1 MANRGECDFRP
12 AMDAFYLCL
21 GAVPLLAVLLA
32 LIVDVSWTGAGPAIA
47 MPPALVFLA
56 VLVLLL
62 LSGLVLGTRYSLR
75 EAGLFVQFAFFSS
88 VTIPYADITSVDIVN
103 SVQASAA
110 LSRRRIRI
118 TWKDPSVPWERR
130 RDISPRDEAGL
141 LALLRQRVTPQAWHI
156 EAGGT
161 SS

>member
-1 MANRGECDFRP
+1 MASSKEPDFRP
-12 AMDAFYLCL
+12 AMDAFYFWL

-32 LIVDVSWTGAGPAIA
+32 LIVNVSWTGEDPAIA
-47 MPPALVFLA
+47 VPPVLVLLA

-62 LSGLVLGTRYSLR
+62 LSGLVLGTRYSVR
-75 EAGLFVQFAFFSS
+75 EAGLFVQFAFLSS

-118 TWKDPSVPWERR
+118 RWNDPSVPWERR
-130 RDISPRDEAGL
+130 REISPRDEAGL